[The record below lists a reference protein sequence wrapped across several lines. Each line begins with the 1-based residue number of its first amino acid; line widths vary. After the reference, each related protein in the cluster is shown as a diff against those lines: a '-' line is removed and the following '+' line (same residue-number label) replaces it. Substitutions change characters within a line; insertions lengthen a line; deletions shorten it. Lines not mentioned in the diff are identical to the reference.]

1 MPQTAK
7 TATMK
12 KLLLLLAALFAIS
25 AGGICC
31 SGSGDDPGEQEKPVD
46 PPPSPD
52 DGVDWS
58 KIDPKATVRGVVTCA
73 GAAVQGVVVTDGV
86 NMTRTNKQGAYGL
99 RTSSDKSKLVYLTVP
114 SGYEVES
121 TRGFI
126 PRFYRRVTAPT
137 SVEQVQQHDFTLKKV
152 NNDRHIMIVSA
163 DMHIRNRAM
172 IKTTSSATPSICPP
186 KGELDSTTFRRT
198 YLKALRD
205 YVKALPSGVPVYG
218 MNLGDMTQESH
229 WTNANKATLAN
240 FVNVCERGGMPIQ
253 TFHAIGNHD
262 HDMAVQNIAGDDDS
276 AAELAYISALGPT
289 YYAVN
294 IGKVH
299 YVVFDNTQYVNTGGD
314 RSFAVRLNR
323 RQMDWAQKDADY
335 MPSDVERIVI
345 AWHCPAFRRNPGA
358 SSPNPMDNA
367 DELLDIYK
375 DKQLPVTIWS
385 GHNHIA
391 ETVTV
396 PRSDMSVT
404 EYTHPCVCGA
414 WWYFPLCHDGAPAT
428 FTRYDFSG
436 GTITERRSVNF
447 SDSDEQYCRVYNSG
461 LKNAEGRP
469 VVRLNVWDWHP
480 TWKFECREN
489 GAAVPASQLKAVR
502 EYDDYY
508 VTVHDACGNDISSFS
523 FLDKYRTDHM
533 LEYTPVTP
541 SAEIR
546 ITATDEYGRQLFTVT
561 TKAGNYFYILI
572 DRANEDKETAVH
584 FLNQVDEADLMAL
597 MEDGQSAEKPPVVCN
612 CTEKCE
618 AGKVNT
624 GCPVCKN
631 DLNGCKGKEKPA
643 ETEKPAEPE
652 KPKKETGSV
661 GTILFILAA
670 LLAVGGIG
678 YYVKIVRPK
687 QQAEDD
693 AEFEDDGYGEGFDPD
708 EAYGEPEYLSEDDF
722 DDKDSK

>member
-12 KLLLLLAALFAIS
+12 KLLLLLAALLAIS

-137 SVEQVQQHDFTLKKV
+137 SVEQVQRHDFTLKKV

-198 YLKALRD
+198 YLKTLRD
-205 YVKALPSGVPVYG
+205 YVKALPAGVPVYG

-240 FVNVCERGGMPIQ
+240 FV
-253 TFHAIGNHD
+253 
-262 HDMAVQNIAGDDDS
+262 
-276 AAELAYISALGPT
+276 
-289 YYAVN
+289 
-294 IGKVH
+294 
-299 YVVFDNTQYVNTGGD
+299 NTQYVNTGGD

-561 TKAGNYFYILI
+561 TKAEN
-572 DRANEDKETAVH
+572 
-584 FLNQVDEADLMAL
+584 
-597 MEDGQSAEKPPVVCN
+597 
-612 CTEKCE
+612 
-618 AGKVNT
+618 
-624 GCPVCKN
+624 
-631 DLNGCKGKEKPA
+631 
-643 ETEKPAEPE
+643 
-652 KPKKETGSV
+652 
-661 GTILFILAA
+661 
-670 LLAVGGIG
+670 
-678 YYVKIVRPK
+678 
-687 QQAEDD
+687 
-693 AEFEDDGYGEGFDPD
+693 
-708 EAYGEPEYLSEDDF
+708 
-722 DDKDSK
+722 